1 MLLFQCGHDLIVLA
15 YDDRFQDVM
24 KKSLLALALAI
35 AIGVPSGWLTAMLL
49 TPVLWRLEPVLHMEL
64 AGHAGPS
71 DWIFYV
77 VWAVVI
83 SGLFVLLR
91 FVILSRRPRS

>member
-1 MLLFQCGHDLIVLA
+1 MRRHDRILLA
-15 YDDRFQDVM
+15 YDDRFQNLM
-24 KKSLLALALAI
+24 KKSLITLALAI
-35 AIGVPSGWLTAMLL
+35 VIGMPSGWLAALLL

-64 AGHAGPS
+64 AGHSGPS

-83 SGLFVLLR
+83 PGLFVLLR
-91 FVILSRRPRS
+91 FAILSHRPRS